1 MTLFEK
7 LRVRILA
14 ALKVPHEPEPPLGA
28 PESIRVFRAG
38 LNYYKLR
45 LLGWSIGQVFA
56 LLGIIFW
63 VWVIALA
70 ERESRTTRE
79 SAAAA
84 SPTATPRMQEDS
96 ATPPQIATNG
106 TEAATNPPAKTKKKV
121 RPRNEPIK
129 DFVAM
134 TSKMPP
140 WTFTLLWTLK
150 IIFFF
155 VYLGQAAVTYAILR
169 LDYEQRWYIVTDR
182 SLRIR
187 SGLWSVQEMTM
198 SFANLQQVALS
209 QGPLQR
215 FLGISDVKVQSA
227 GGGGGGV
234 HGQKGQDASLHTGVF
249 HGVDNAKEIRDLILE
264 RLRLFRETGLGDPD
278 EARRSTPLQ
287 PATSPTDPADAST
300 LAAARELITEARA
313 LRQAADSLGRR

>member
-14 ALKVPHEPEPPLGA
+14 VLKVPHEPEPPLGA
-28 PESIRVFRAG
+28 PDSIRVFRAAR
-38 LNYYKLR
+38 NFYKLR
-45 LLGWSIGQVFA
+45 LFAWGVGQFFA

-63 VWVIALA
+63 IGVIAVA
-70 ERESRTTRE
+70 EREARAKRE
-79 SAAAA
+79 STAA
-84 SPTATPRMQEDS
+84 SQSAPPAPGIEETPATPAPS
-96 ATPPQIATNG
+96 ATNSTN
-106 TEAATNPPAKTKKKV
+106 EAGVSAGKNKKKP
-121 RPRNEPIK
+121 RPRNDPIK
-129 DFVAM
+129 EFVTM

-140 WTFTLLWTLK
+140 WAFTTLWTLK
-150 IIFFF
+150 IVFFF

-215 FLGISDVKVQSA
+215 LLGIADVRVQSA
-227 GGGGGGV
+227 GGGGVSPG
-234 HGQKGQDASLHTGVF
+234 HKGQDLSLHTGVF
-249 HGVDNAKEIRDLILE
+249 HGVDNAQEIRDLILE
-264 RLRLFRETGLGDPD
+264 RLRRFRETGLGDPD
-278 EARRSTPLQ
+278 EAKRASIEPPLL
-287 PATSPTDPADAST
+287 PAHAPTDPSA
-300 LAAARELITEARA
+300 LAAAKEVLAEARA
-313 LRQAADSLGRR
+313 LRRLIG

>member
-14 ALKVPHEPEPPLGA
+14 VLKVPHEPEPPLGA

-38 LNYYKLR
+38 RNFYKLR
-45 LLGWSIGQVFA
+45 LLGWGVGQALA

-63 VWVIALA
+63 VVVVALA
-70 ERESRTTRE
+70 ERESRVTRE

-84 SPTATPRMQEDS
+84 RPAAIPQVQEVTDL
-96 ATPPQIATNG
+96 PPPIATNG
-106 TEAATNPPAKTKKKV
+106 TEAATNSTTKTKKKV
-121 RPRNEPIK
+121 RPRNDPIK
-129 DFVAM
+129 DFVTM

-215 FLGISDVKVQSA
+215 FLGISDVRVQSA
-227 GGGGGGV
+227 GGGGGGT

-249 HGVDNAKEIRDLILE
+249 HGVENAKEIRDLILE

-278 EARRSTPLQ
+278 EAI
-287 PATSPTDPADAST
+287 PATQPHPTAATTDSVEAST
-300 LAAARELITEARA
+300 LVAARELITEARA
-313 LRQAADSLGRR
+313 LRHAADSLGHG

>member
-1 MTLFEK
+1 MALFEK
-7 LRVRILA
+7 IRVRILSV
-14 ALKVPHEPEPPLGA
+14 LKVPHEPEPPLGA

-38 LNYYKLR
+38 RNYYKLR
-45 LLGWSIGQVFA
+45 LLAWSVGQVFA
-56 LLGIIFW
+56 LLGVIFW
-63 VWVIALA
+63 FGVLALA
-70 ERESRTTRE
+70 EKEARKKADPATAPQAAPAAPRVEEVPATT
-79 SAAAA
+79 AQ
-84 SPTATPRMQEDS
+84 TATN
-96 ATPPQIATNG
+96 ATEGTGAT
-106 TEAATNPPAKTKKKV
+106 ATKTKKKV
-121 RPRNEPIK
+121 RPRNDPIK
-129 DFVAM
+129 EFVTM

-140 WTFTLLWTLK
+140 WTFTLLWALK
-150 IIFFF
+150 IVFFL

-215 FLGISDVKVQSA
+215 LLGISDVRVQSA
-227 GGGGGGV
+227 GGGGGAT
-234 HGQKGQDASLHTGVF
+234 HGAKGQDASLHTGVF

-278 EARRSTPLQ
+278 EAKRATIEPPSL
-287 PATSPTDPADAST
+287 PANAGADPSA
-300 LAAARELITEARA
+300 LAAANEVLVEAREL
-313 LRQAADSLGRR
+313 RRLVS

>member
-14 ALKVPHEPEPPLGA
+14 VLKVPHEPEPPLGA

-38 LNYYKLR
+38 RNFYKLR
-45 LLGWSIGQVFA
+45 LLGWSVGQALA

-63 VWVIALA
+63 VVVVALA
-70 ERESRTTRE
+70 ERESRVTRE

-84 SPTATPRMQEDS
+84 RPAAIPQVQEVTDL
-96 ATPPQIATNG
+96 PPPIATNG
-106 TEAATNPPAKTKKKV
+106 TEAATNSTTKTRKKV
-121 RPRNEPIK
+121 RPRNDPIK
-129 DFVAM
+129 DFVTM

-215 FLGISDVKVQSA
+215 LLGIADVRVQSA
-227 GGGGGGV
+227 GGGGASSG
-234 HGQKGQDASLHTGVF
+234 HKGQDLSLHTGVF
-249 HGVDNAKEIRDLILE
+249 HGVDNAQEIRDLILE

-278 EARRSTPLQ
+278 EAKRAHPETPSTPTLHTPDQ
-287 PATSPTDPADAST
+287 SA
-300 LAAARELITEARA
+300 LAAAKELLDEARA
-313 LRQAADSLGRR
+313 LRRVVG

>member
-14 ALKVPHEPEPPLGA
+14 VLKVPHEPEPPLGA

-38 LNYYKLR
+38 RNFYKLR
-45 LLGWSIGQVFA
+45 LLGWGVGQAFA

-63 VWVIALA
+63 VGVVALA
-70 ERESRTTRE
+70 ERESRVTRE
-79 SAAAA
+79 SAAA
-84 SPTATPRMQEDS
+84 
-96 ATPPQIATNG
+96 TPPPIATNG
-106 TEAATNPPAKTKKKV
+106 TEAATNSITKTKKKV
-121 RPRNEPIK
+121 RPRNGPIK
-129 DFVAM
+129 DFVTM

-227 GGGGGGV
+227 GGGGGAT

-249 HGVDNAKEIRDLILE
+249 HGVENAKEIRDLILE

-278 EARRSTPLQ
+278 EARHSTQ
-287 PATSPTDPADAST
+287 PQPTAATTDRADAST

-313 LRQAADSLGRR
+313 LRQAADSIGRG

>member
-1 MTLFEK
+1 MTLFEQ

-14 ALKVPHEPEPPLGA
+14 VLKVPHEPEPPLGV

-45 LLGWSIGQVFA
+45 LLGWSLGQVFA

-63 VWVIALA
+63 VGVLALA
-70 ERESRTTRE
+70 EKEARPKTAPSGGSKTVAAAPRVEEVPATTVQTATNATQGTGVITTR
-79 SAAAA
+79 S
-84 SPTATPRMQEDS
+84 
-96 ATPPQIATNG
+96 
-106 TEAATNPPAKTKKKV
+106 KKEV
-121 RPRNEPIK
+121 RPRNDPIK

-150 IIFFF
+150 AVFFV

-215 FLGISDVKVQSA
+215 FLGISDVRVQSA
-227 GGGGGGV
+227 GGGGGAT
-234 HGQKGQDASLHTGVF
+234 HGAKGQDASLHTGVF

-278 EARRSTPLQ
+278 EAKRASIEPPSL
-287 PATSPTDPADAST
+287 PANAGADQSA
-300 LAAARELITEARA
+300 LAAANEVLVEAREL
-313 LRQAADSLGRR
+313 RRLVS

>member
-1 MTLFEK
+1 VTLFEK

-38 LNYYKLR
+38 RNFYKLR
-45 LLGWSIGQVFA
+45 LLGWSVGQGFA
-56 LLGIIFW
+56 LLGIVFW
-63 VWVIALA
+63 VGVVAFA
-70 ERESRTTRE
+70 ERESRATRE
-79 SAAAA
+79 STAAAPPA
-84 SPTATPRMQEDS
+84 AIPLLQEVTGTQPT
-96 ATPPQIATNG
+96 IATNG
-106 TEAATNPPAKTKKKV
+106 TEGTTDSTKKTKKKI
-121 RPRNEPIK
+121 RPRNDPIK
-129 DFVAM
+129 DFVTM

-215 FLGISDVKVQSA
+215 FLGISDVRVQSA
-227 GGGGGGV
+227 GGGGGGT

-249 HGVDNAKEIRDLILE
+249 HGVENAMEIRDLILE

-278 EARRSTPLQ
+278 EARRSTQPQ
-287 PATSPTDPADAST
+287 PAAVTTDRVDAST

-313 LRQAADSLGRR
+313 LRQAADSLGHG